1 MKPGTLGTRRA
12 SRASLAAGTAALALA
27 LACGGEKTV
36 QFAAVLPLTGSA
48 QVYGEA
54 LRKGIDLAAE
64 QVALMEDL
72 PQGAKVSM
80 VIADSGSDPAQAAAK
95 MREVLSGGA
104 AAVIGGVTSV
114 EALEMVKVADDADR
128 VLLSPSASSQ
138 ELSGVSRNFFRI
150 FPSGEAEAV
159 ALANHAVNTLHV
171 TNLAILADASPFG
184 QGLAKGFQ
192 HDFERAGGKIAGV
205 LTFEPNTT
213 DLTALAQ
220 QVMELE
226 RQAPKSQGEDENGS
240 GFGVFVAAAGD
251 DLANALRTLRSQGYE
266 SRILAS
272 SALASGDVVAAVGQ
286 AAEYVYFA
294 QTPFDISSTEEPM
307 ASFVKAYEA
316 KYGDPPGFYAA
327 HGYDAVMVLVQALR
341 QANSTMA
348 LDVRNGLKGLA
359 DFPGVTGNIQF
370 RDNGDVQ
377 RFMRVH
383 LVSDG
388 KPRDFEDYMSKRRQ
402 ELEDRRKA
410 LDQQRRELERKLQGS
425 GS

>member
-12 SRASLAAGTAALALA
+12 SRAPLVAGTAALALA
-27 LACGGEKTV
+27 LACGGEKSV
-36 QFAAVLPLTGSA
+36 QFGAVLPLTGSG

-54 LRKGIDLAAE
+54 LRKGIDLAME
-64 QVALMEDL
+64 QVALLEDL
-72 PQGAKVSM
+72 PQNARVSM
-80 VIADSGSDPAQAAAK
+80 VIADSASDPAQAAAK
-95 MREVLSGGA
+95 MREVLSDGA
-104 AAVIGGVTSV
+104 IAVIGGVTSV

-159 ALANHAVNTLHV
+159 ALANHTVNTLKV

-184 QGLAKGFQ
+184 QGLAQGFQ
-192 HDFERAGGKIAGV
+192 QDFERAGGKIAGV

-213 DLTALAQ
+213 DLTAQAQ
-220 QVMELE
+220 QLMELE
-226 RQAPKSQGEDENGS
+226 RQAPKTDAEGGS
-240 GFGVFVAAAGD
+240 GFAVFVAAAGD
-251 DLANALRTLRSQGYE
+251 DLANALRTLRQQGYE

-286 AAEYVYFA
+286 AAEFVYFA
-294 QTPFDISSTEEPM
+294 QTPFDTTSTEEPM

-341 QANSTMA
+341 QANSAMA

-383 LVSDG
+383 LISDG
-388 KPRDFEDYMSKRRQ
+388 KPRDFEDYMKNRRL

-410 LDQQRRELERKLQGS
+410 LDQQRRELERRLQQGS

>member
-1 MKPGTLGTRRA
+1 
-12 SRASLAAGTAALALA
+12 
-27 LACGGEKTV
+27 
-36 QFAAVLPLTGSA
+36 
-48 QVYGEA
+48 
-54 LRKGIDLAAE
+54 
-64 QVALMEDL
+64 
-72 PQGAKVSM
+72 
-80 VIADSGSDPAQAAAK
+80 
-95 MREVLSGGA
+95 MRELLSDGA
-104 AAVIGGVTSV
+104 IAVIGGVTSV

-150 FPSGEAEAV
+150 FPSAEAEAV
-159 ALANHAVNTLHV
+159 ALANHAVNTLKV

-184 QGLAKGFQ
+184 QGLAQGFQ
-192 HDFERAGGKIAGV
+192 HDFERAGGKIAGT
-205 LTFEPNTT
+205 LTVEPNTT
-213 DLTALAQ
+213 DLSAQAQ
-220 QVMELE
+220 QLMELE
-226 RQAPKSQGEDENGS
+226 RQAPKTDAEGGS
-240 GFGVFVAAAGD
+240 GFAVFVAAAGD
-251 DLANALRTLRSQGYE
+251 DLANALRTLRQQGYE

-272 SALASGDVVAAVGQ
+272 SALASADVVAAVGQ
-286 AAEYVYFA
+286 AAEFVYFA
-294 QTPFDISSTEEPM
+294 QTPFDTTSTEEPM

-341 QANSTMA
+341 QANSAMA
-348 LDVRNGLKGLA
+348 LDIRNGLKGLA

-383 LVSDG
+383 LISDG

-410 LDQQRRELERKLQGS
+410 LDQQRRELERRLQQGS